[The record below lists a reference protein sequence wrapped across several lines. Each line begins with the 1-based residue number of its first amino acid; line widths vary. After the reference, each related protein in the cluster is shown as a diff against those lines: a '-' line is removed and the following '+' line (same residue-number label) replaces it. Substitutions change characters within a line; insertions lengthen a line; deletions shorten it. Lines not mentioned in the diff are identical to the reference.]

1 VVHPSLALTFA
12 AASVVGAS
20 AVIAWRLREVSRPVT
35 VPKIIMPPLGM
46 STGLAM
52 FLYPPTHVPLTW
64 AAAAFAL
71 GALVLAWPLVLTS
84 RLHVTEGRVYVR
96 RSRAFLWILIGL
108 VTVRF
113 ALRGVIEHYVSFP
126 QTAGLFF
133 MLAFGM
139 IVRWRA
145 GMLLEYRR
153 LNATLK

>member
-1 VVHPSLALTFA
+1 MVHPSLALAFG
-12 AASVVGAS
+12 AASLVGAS

-35 VPKIIMPPLGM
+35 VPKIIMPPVGM

-52 FLYPPTHVPLTW
+52 FLYPPTHVPLAW

-84 RLHVTEGRVYVR
+84 RLHVTDGQVYVR
-96 RSRAFLWILIGL
+96 RSRAFLWILVGL

-113 ALRGVIEHYVSFP
+113 ALRGIIEQYITLE

-133 MLAFGM
+133 LLAFGM
-139 IVRWRA
+139 ILRWRV

-153 LNATLK
+153 LTRP

>member
-1 VVHPSLALTFA
+1 MGA
-12 AASVVGAS
+12 ATLVGAT

-52 FLYPPTHVPLTW
+52 FLYPPTHVPLSW
-64 AAAAFAL
+64 AAGAFAL

-84 RLHVTEGRVYVR
+84 RLHLADGRIYVR

-108 VTVRF
+108 VVVRF
-113 ALRGVIEHYVSFP
+113 ALRGVIEHYLTLP

-133 MLAFGM
+133 LLAFGM
-139 IVRWRA
+139 IVRWRV

-153 LNATLK
+153 LRPS